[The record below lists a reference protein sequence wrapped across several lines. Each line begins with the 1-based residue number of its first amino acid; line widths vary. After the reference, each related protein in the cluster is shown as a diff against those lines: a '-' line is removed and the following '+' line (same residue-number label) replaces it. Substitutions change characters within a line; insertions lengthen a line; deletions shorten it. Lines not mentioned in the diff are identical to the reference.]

1 MPMPGAEAE
10 KFEQAVRRAQAYFA
24 AGADCFYPI
33 ILGDLRT
40 LRQLYEALRVPINV
54 LAPTSQATLPD
65 LEAAGIARLSL
76 GPGLMWASLTVMK
89 KIAVELQNYGSFDL
103 CTRDIITSDE
113 IKQYVSKT
121 PMR

>member
-1 MPMPGAEAE
+1 MPGAEAE

-76 GPGLMWASLTVMK
+76 GPGLMWASLTPEF
-89 KIAVELQNYGSFDL
+89 AVYRHLR
-103 CTRDIITSDE
+103 TRDPCIDG
-113 IKQYVSKT
+113 VSLPK
-121 PMR
+121 MLKIHRYMH